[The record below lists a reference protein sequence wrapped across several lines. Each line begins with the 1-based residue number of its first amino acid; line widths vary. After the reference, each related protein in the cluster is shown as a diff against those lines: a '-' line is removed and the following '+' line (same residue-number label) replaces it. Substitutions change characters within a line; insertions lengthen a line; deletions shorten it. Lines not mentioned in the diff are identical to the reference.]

1 MRMGLGLREYGG
13 WCNPNAVRRVARRL
27 KTAVCALLGC
37 VLATFALTGCG
48 NVNGSDQ
55 ADAWN
60 EAADPWSYS
69 FGVHVFTEG
78 DGRVLRPV
86 WRVIDVSEHQ
96 RNVNWQKVKQ
106 SEVDAA
112 ILRIGYG
119 HGNEDKYFKNNLAQV
134 RVNRIP
140 HGLYLYSYAYGT
152 DFAREEAN
160 FVLQTLRKYSIT
172 DKTIPIFYDME
183 HLDDWGGHTMPTRP
197 IQFEQI
203 AKVFFGALEDV
214 GYTNLGIY
222 TYAHNMATRLDSDWL
237 REYANW
243 IASYSNTFEY
253 GFAGC
258 PDPHAWQ
265 YTSTA
270 CVPGVTGDV
279 DVSVFDPRFFDV
291 E

>member
-1 MRMGLGLREYGG
+1 MQMGLGLHEYGG
-13 WCNPNAVRRVARRL
+13 RCNPNAVRRIAQRL
-27 KTAVCALLGC
+27 KTAVCVLLGC
-37 VLATFALTGCG
+37 VLVMFALSGCG
-48 NVNGSDQ
+48 SLDGSEAQ
-55 ADAWN
+55 AWN
-60 EAADPWSYS
+60 NTADPWSYS
-69 FGVHVFTEG
+69 FGEHVFTEG

-140 HGLYLYSYAYGT
+140 HGLYLYSYAYDT

-160 FVLQTLRKYSIT
+160 FVLQTLQKYSIT

-203 AKVFFGALEDV
+203 AKVFFGALEDA

-237 REYANW
+237 REHANW
-243 IASYSNTFEY
+243 IASYSDTLEY
-253 GFAGC
+253 DFAGC

-270 CVPGVTGDV
+270 RVPGVTGDV
-279 DVSVFDPRFFDV
+279 DVSVFDPRFFMSA

>member
-1 MRMGLGLREYGG
+1 MRMGLGLHEYGG

-37 VLATFALTGCG
+37 VLAMFALTGCG

-86 WRVIDVSEHQ
+86 WRVIDVAEHQ
-96 RNVNWQKVKQ
+96 RNINWQKVKQ

-140 HGLYLYSYAYGT
+140 HGLYLYSYAYDT
-152 DFAREEAN
+152 DFAREGGEFRAAN
-160 FVLQTLRKYSIT
+160 AQ
-172 DKTIPIFYDME
+172 E
-183 HLDDWGGHTMPTRP
+183 
-197 IQFEQI
+197 
-203 AKVFFGALEDV
+203 
-214 GYTNLGIY
+214 
-222 TYAHNMATRLDSDWL
+222 
-237 REYANW
+237 
-243 IASYSNTFEY
+243 
-253 GFAGC
+253 
-258 PDPHAWQ
+258 
-265 YTSTA
+265 
-270 CVPGVTGDV
+270 
-279 DVSVFDPRFFDV
+279 VFDHRQERPYFLRHGAPRRLGRAHDAHAADSVRTDCQGVLRRARGCGVHESGNLHLRAQHGDAPRQRLAARTRQLDRLVF
-291 E
+291 